1 MRGLAAA
8 PRAAQNIVE
17 QRLRRRSRLAVS
29 IDKYSQGI
37 VSRQERF
44 TSDFVDFM
52 DPCAAHFADLANPA
66 HDLDLIVV
74 ARRTKIFDLVASVKN
89 HPLSGAQLI
98 ERLATQAHRKCASR
112 ARSHLCRAQ
121 C

>member
-1 MRGLAAA
+1 MQVLPAA

-17 QRLRRRSRLAVS
+17 QRLRRRSRLAAG
-29 IDKYSQGI
+29 IDKYCQGI

-66 HDLDLIVV
+66 HDLDLIVI
-74 ARRTKIFDLVASVKN
+74 AGRTKIFDFVASLEN
-89 HPLSGAQLI
+89 HPVSS
-98 ERLATQAHRKCASR
+98 AH
-112 ARSHLCRAQ
+112 LLPWMV
-121 C
+121 